1 MNKERCERTMRG
13 DRSMSK
19 KVIITSSY
27 AVHMTH
33 SIIIPE
39 QNDRLNL
46 AGLCSKL
53 RRLLMQNTY
62 HISLNCSFDLSERS
76 IERDQGTC
84 LTADPLLIWTH
95 PLYTTI
101 HTHYLY
107 RTFSVLSTVQIMCAN
122 CRV

>member
-19 KVIITSSY
+19 KVIISSSY

-39 QNDRLNL
+39 LNDRLNL

-62 HISLNCSFDLSERS
+62 HISLNCSFDYQSDLSRE
-76 IERDQGTC
+76 IKG
-84 LTADPLLIWTH
+84 
-95 PLYTTI
+95 
-101 HTHYLY
+101 
-107 RTFSVLSTVQIMCAN
+107 SV
-122 CRV
+122 